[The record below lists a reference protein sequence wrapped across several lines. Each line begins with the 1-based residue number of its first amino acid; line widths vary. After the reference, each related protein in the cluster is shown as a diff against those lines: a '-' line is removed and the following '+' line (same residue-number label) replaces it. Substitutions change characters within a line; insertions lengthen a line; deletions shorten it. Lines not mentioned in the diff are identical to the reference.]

1 MTRLPPLRSLVT
13 FNEVAKTQS
22 VTKASENLFVT
33 QSAVSQQLRTLEDY
47 VGFSLFERKNNK
59 IILNKI
65 GEKCAKRIDPWI
77 THLVEEMDLLKTHY
91 GKDNDNRITLSFG
104 IAWATRW
111 FIPRMGDLTAKFP
124 DINLN
129 LVMADQKGLYGD
141 NNGSDSIK
149 LKADLTLK
157 LKAPP
162 AREDLVIKP
171 FYQEN
176 MILACSPGYYESHFA
191 DKPCNRWLNN
201 LLKAQLLQVCKSG
214 KCQEWCSW
222 LGQMIKKYSDIEDKS
237 LLEKVCTSCS
247 VDNTKLYDNFYKLS
261 FANLDQAIIAAIGG
275 MGVVLTDS
283 SLILNELESGA
294 LVPVFKGGQFPGRT
308 LHLVYDAF
316 SPNKA
321 SIENI
326 ISWAIGQVEQSVE
339 VVQEAYAA

>member
-77 THLVEEMDLLKTHY
+77 THLIDEMDLLKTHY
-91 GKDNDNRITLSFG
+91 GKDNDNKITLSFG
-104 IAWATRW
+104 TAWATRW
-111 FIPRMGDLTAKFP
+111 FIPKMGDLTAKFP

-129 LVMADQKGLYGD
+129 LVMADQKGLYAD

-176 MILACSPGYYESHFA
+176 MILACSPAYFESHFA
-191 DKPCNRWLNN
+191 GKPCNRWLNN
-201 LLKAQLLQVCKSG
+201 LLNSQLLQVCKDKKS
-214 KCQEWCSW
+214 QEWCSW

-247 VDNTKLYDNFYKLS
+247 IDNTKLYDNFHKLS

-283 SLILNELESGA
+283 SLIINELESGA
-294 LVPVFKGGQFPGRT
+294 LVPVFKGGQFPGRK

-316 SPNKA
+316 SPHKQR
-321 SIENI
+321 IEEI
-326 ISWAIGQVEQSVE
+326 IAWAIEKVEANYE
-339 VVQEAYAA
+339 DVQKAYV